1 MRRPWSGRR
10 TAPSLADMTTT
21 LITGANKGLG
31 HEAARRLIAA
41 GHDVWIGARDERRGR
56 AAADELEAR
65 FVRLDVTD
73 DASVAAAAEAVA
85 AAGGLDVLVNNAG
98 IVGALTTVPDTT
110 AGDVAGVFATNVLG
124 IVRVTHAFLPL
135 LERSDNPVI
144 VNVSSGMGS
153 FGVTTDPERL
163 ESTIVGLGYPAS
175 KAAVTM
181 LTTQYA
187 KALPHMRVNAVDPGY
202 TGTDLNGHRGTQTVT
217 EGTDAIVRMA
227 QVDASGPTG
236 TFVDRHGAMPW

>member
-1 MRRPWSGRR
+1 MPPTLG
-10 TAPSLADMTTT
+10 DMTTT

-56 AAADELEAR
+56 TAAEELGAR
-65 FVRLDVTD
+65 FVQLDVTD
-73 DASVAAAAEAVA
+73 EASVAAAVDAIA

-98 IVGALTTVPDTT
+98 IVGAHTTVPDTT
-110 AGDVAGVFATNVLG
+110 AGDVAAVLDTNVLG

-135 LERSDNPVI
+135 LERSHNPVI

-153 FGVTTDPERL
+153 FGVTTDPDRL
-163 ESTIVGLGYPAS
+163 ESTLVGLGYPAS

-187 KALPHMRVNAVDPGY
+187 KGLPQMRVNAVDPGY
-202 TGTDLNGHRGTQTVT
+202 TATDFNDHSGTQTVA

-227 QVDASGPTG
+227 QLDASGPTG
-236 TFVDRHGAMPW
+236 TFVDRRGVVPW

>member
-1 MRRPWSGRR
+1 MRRPWSYRR
-10 TAPSLADMTTT
+10 AAPTIAVMTTT
-21 LITGANKGLG
+21 LITGANRGLG
-31 HEAARRLIAA
+31 YEAARRLRAA
-41 GHDVWIGARDERRGR
+41 GHEVWIGARDAARGR
-56 AAADELEAR
+56 AAADALGAR
-65 FVRLDVTD
+65 FVQLDVTD
-73 DASVAAAAEAVA
+73 EASVAAAAERLDA
-85 AAGGLDVLVNNAG
+85 LDVLVNNAG
-98 IVGALTTVPDTT
+98 IAGARVAPPATTP
-110 AGDVAGVFATNVLG
+110 ADVAPVLETNVLG

-153 FGVTTDPERL
+153 LGVTTDPERV
-163 ESTIVGLGYPAS
+163 ESTIVAVAYPAS

-202 TGTDLNGHRGTQTVT
+202 TATDFNDHSGPQTVE

-227 QVDASGPTG
+227 QIDASGPTG
-236 TFVDRHGAMPW
+236 AFVDRHGVVPW